1 MTKEIWHFHQWN
13 NVCLIDIYV
22 ECTAS
27 HVHSW
32 LWADGMFW
40 NLHKRPH
47 KLENDISKPFHH
59 QSSAA
64 TVAYK
69 WSVFNSSKRLKW
81 HSSYLQIHKSHLK
94 WHEYMFAECKMC
106 EIFHNRKWIFPTIT
120 DFMHEKCTKIVD
132 DKFSTPIMTI
142 QWKRHINGI
151 GINWKWANA
160 QFEWHGK
167 LVNVKCLRGLE
178 KKQQITCFGCTFLPI
193 FIK

>member
-40 NLHKRPH
+40 DLHKRPH

-142 QWKRHINGI
+142 QWNRYKLKMGKCTIWMTWEIGKREMLERAEEKTTNNMFRLHISTDI
-151 GINWKWANA
+151 Y
-160 QFEWHGK
+160 
-167 LVNVKCLRGLE
+167 
-178 KKQQITCFGCTFLPI
+178 
-193 FIK
+193 